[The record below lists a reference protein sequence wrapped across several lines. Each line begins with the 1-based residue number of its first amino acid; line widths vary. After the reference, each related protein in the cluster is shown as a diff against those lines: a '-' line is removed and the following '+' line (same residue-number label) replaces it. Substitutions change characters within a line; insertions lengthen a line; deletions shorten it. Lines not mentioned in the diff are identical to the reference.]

1 MDDDID
7 MMPNDEET
15 DQALAAI
22 QAQLKSYT
30 TSPLLSQTIGGNAR
44 DDDDDDDD
52 NYYSMDPMQWMQEKI
67 RGASPASQVSPKRT
81 PLLQRAG
88 TPVMSN
94 SSSKQNLSSKT
105 AAGVVET
112 PRNNHYHDENEFP
125 RQEEDDEEMEIEPVQ
140 TPAMIRR
147 TFKPASVST
156 TSTTTSNANLNQHTF
171 RRYHDALLSYLHTK
185 RSLTRRL
192 DLEKEEHLLTGLSD
206 TADNYDLTALPMAS
220 SQSLAEQE
228 CRAEMDFLKAL
239 GQVAYDKNVLEEGHL
254 WHLLVSL
261 RQLGHSSLVWRDD
274 STSSTQHESSISFFV
289 QQITARVHSSPKEV
303 LDDLSSKQIPEAL
316 KRKRQLVLWIQ
327 SCLQEESKE
336 MKSKLPR
343 SITPLVPTRS
353 YPDDL
358 SVTSSVSDV
367 EADLLKK
374 MFQVCLCEIL
384 EGNISRACE
393 VATGRGQPVKAA
405 LWTGGEP
412 QGVDK
417 IPDDT
422 TQTVDIQSTGN
433 PNRFVWKRQVWK
445 SGQSLHQQLQQ
456 TRYGSS
462 VTNTTEE
469 EAAIYSVLANDVDT
483 ALANPCL
490 RNSWTKSLCVLLSG
504 VWSRIEDDVLHRHNN
519 NRRRNSRPGFPG
531 CQYEQEEMEH
541 MEYTA
546 KLQGMREGQV
556 ATRMQTDPFLQQRL
570 QKDEN
575 AGQFSYKSAM
585 LAFVVGK
592 SAILDFCGDK
602 TNQMVGDIKELSL
615 NSGNAEPDWLGL
627 RFLTHFML
635 FLDSLTVSTTPL
647 DLEDVTTQKNRVLFE
662 YVKYLESRPD
672 LWHMLALYVSLL
684 PEPTILDYFPTV
696 LVKVLA
702 DSERKLMT
710 GQIRDLMPQAELPLL
725 RKVVRIILSSPT
737 HGDIDSDSL
746 DAIKCGSLQWL
757 LQDDKHLGDALI
769 CSNMLLRQFLL
780 DEDDDKM
787 DIAMSFLNE
796 SLPEDLLGQVYMKLS
811 GGDNDEAEGENNS
824 DYKTKVSNAHSEH
837 RGYVSYLDAYRTF
850 GQWKEV
856 LKETTCVLDSQDTI
870 DPTNLNEIERDVA
883 NRAFR
888 KHWLREKR
896 KSFETVLEITEAA
909 RSALE
914 KVLTHPGGWLVT
926 DDEESSSMY
935 FQGTDEE
942 QFRRQEISK
951 IRSRHLVL
959 AVNLYLQVCEE
970 TAKWI
975 SISLDDAESIGMKR
989 DDVLN
994 FLDSDTIE
1002 QGGSSSS
1009 PFSPT
1014 FWYRHCEKLLPLVAS
1029 DTYGIYTA
1037 FSPLDLKE
1045 FLGKLAETSVGGLMA
1060 AASNY

>member
-1 MDDDID
+1 M
-7 MMPNDEET
+7 T
-15 DQALAAI
+15 
-22 QAQLKSYT
+22 
-30 TSPLLSQTIGGNAR
+30 
-44 DDDDDDDD
+44 
-52 NYYSMDPMQWMQEKI
+52 
-67 RGASPASQVSPKRT
+67 
-81 PLLQRAG
+81 
-88 TPVMSN
+88 
-94 SSSKQNLSSKT
+94 
-105 AAGVVET
+105 
-112 PRNNHYHDENEFP
+112 
-125 RQEEDDEEMEIEPVQ
+125 
-140 TPAMIRR
+140 
-147 TFKPASVST
+147 
-156 TSTTTSNANLNQHTF
+156 
-171 RRYHDALLSYLHTK
+171 
-185 RSLTRRL
+185 
-192 DLEKEEHLLTGLSD
+192 
-206 TADNYDLTALPMAS
+206 LPMAS

-228 CRAEMDFLKAL
+228 CRAEMDFLKVL
-239 GQVAYDKNVLEEGHL
+239 GQVAYDKNALEEGHV
-254 WHLLVSL
+254 WHLLVAL
-261 RQLGHSSLVWRDD
+261 RKLGHSSLVWRDD
-274 STSSTQHESSISFFV
+274 STSLTQHDSSISFFV
-289 QQITARVHSSPKEV
+289 QQITAQIHSSPKEV
-303 LDDLSSKQIPEAL
+303 LDKLSSKQIPEAL

-343 SITPLVPTRS
+343 SITPLAPTRS
-353 YPDDL
+353 YPDDP
-358 SVTSSVSDV
+358 SVPSLVSDV

-384 EGNISRACE
+384 EGNISKACE
-393 VATGRGQPVKAA
+393 VATSRGQPFKAA

-412 QGVDK
+412 QGFDK

-422 TQTVDIQSTGN
+422 TQTVDIQTTGN
-433 PNRFVWKRQVWK
+433 PYRFVWKRQVWK
-445 SGQSLHQQLQQ
+445 SGQSLLLQLQQ
-456 TRYGSS
+456 SRYGSS
-462 VTNTTEE
+462 ATNTIEE

-490 RNSWTKSLCVLLSG
+490 RNSWTKSLCVLLCG
-504 VWSRIEDDVLHRHNN
+504 VWNRIEDDVLNRHNN
-519 NRRRNSRPGFPG
+519 NRRRNARPGFPG
-531 CQYEQEEMEH
+531 CQYEQEEIEQISS
-541 MEYTA
+541 TA
-546 KLQGMREGQV
+546 KLQGMREGQIS
-556 ATRMQTDPFLQQRL
+556 TRMQTDPFLQQQM

-585 LAFVVGK
+585 MAFVVGK

-602 TNQMVGDIKELSL
+602 TNQMVADIKDSSL
-615 NSGNAEPDWLGL
+615 DGGDTEPDWLGL

-647 DLEDVTTQKNRVLFE
+647 DLQDVTSQKNRVLFE

-684 PEPTILDYFPTV
+684 PEPTILEYFPTV

-702 DSERKLMT
+702 DSERKLMI
-710 GQIRDLMPQAELPLL
+710 GQIRDLMSGVELPLL
-725 RKVVRIILSSPT
+725 RKVVRIILSSSPT
-737 HGDIDSDSL
+737 FGDIDSDSL

-787 DIAMSFLNE
+787 DIAMSFLND
-796 SLPEDLLGQVYMKLS
+796 SLPEDLLDQVYIKLS
-811 GGDNDEAEGENNS
+811 GDDDDKEEGDNNS
-824 DYKTKVSNAHSEH
+824 DYKMKVSNAHSEH
-837 RGYVSYLDAYRTF
+837 VGYGSYLDAYKTY

-856 LKETTCVLDSQDTI
+856 LNETNCVLDNQDTI

-883 NRAFR
+883 NRSFR
-888 KHWLREKR
+888 KNWLREKR

-914 KVLTHPGGWLVT
+914 KVLTHPGGWLAT
-926 DDEESSSMY
+926 DDEELSMY
-935 FQGTDEE
+935 LQGTDEE
-942 QFRRQEISK
+942 QIRRQEISK

-975 SISLDDAESIGMKR
+975 SMSLDDAESIGMTR
-989 DDVLN
+989 NDVLN
-994 FLDSDTIE
+994 FLDSDTVEEGVI
-1002 QGGSSSS
+1002 SSS
-1009 PFSPT
+1009 PFSPG

-1060 AASNY
+1060 AASTS